1 MEDYIYFQID
11 MLYGK
16 HKDDKTNSTIH
27 VVVETK
33 FNSYSGILDIGD
45 YLLNSDYI
53 KTNNSSNTIISALKV
68 DLCIIKISDIVA
80 FSYSDVFLED
90 SK

>member
-1 MEDYIYFQID
+1 MTDYINFQID

-16 HKDDKTNSTIH
+16 HKNDKSDSIIH
-27 VVVETK
+27 IVVETK
-33 FNSYSGILDIGD
+33 FNSYYGTLDIGD

-53 KTNNSSNTIISALKV
+53 KINNSSNTIISALKV

-80 FSYSDVFLED
+80 FSYSDVSLED